1 MTVTC
6 PNCGDNVPGLYSN
19 EFDVSHCGCFHEKDP
34 SEVRFHLNNFV
45 GRDQVNETKC
55 EIRARMDEI
64 EKVLAL
70 LAEGGNTEISDA
82 LIRRAEGLKID
93 LETAQEDLFKSVI
106 QSHKVLCAVKKMDE
120 DAAFGQDPAMYYTMG
135 VCGEAGEMANK
146 IVKALRNGNDP
157 EAAKRA
163 VMSELPDVFI
173 YGAVLAYVLDIDLTR
188 LVNDKVQVVM
198 DRAREGYYG
207 QPLSKPDG

>member
-1 MTVTC
+1 M
-6 PNCGDNVPGLYSN
+6 N
-19 EFDVSHCGCFHEKDP
+19 ELE
-34 SEVRFHLNNFV
+34 EVL
-45 GRDQVNETKC
+45 K
-55 EIRARMDEI
+55 
-64 EKVLAL
+64 L
-70 LAEGGNTEISDA
+70 LAQKGDA
-82 LIRRAEGLKID
+82 GIADVLVARAEHLRAS
-93 LETAQEDLFKSVI
+93 LEVAQEDLFRSVI

-157 EAAKRA
+157 EAARRA

-173 YGAVLAYVLDIDLTR
+173 YGAVLAYVLGIDLTR

-207 QPLSKPDG
+207 DPLKQ

>member
-1 MTVTC
+1 M
-6 PNCGDNVPGLYSN
+6 
-19 EFDVSHCGCFHEKDP
+19 
-34 SEVRFHLNNFV
+34 
-45 GRDQVNETKC
+45 ETKS
-55 EIRARMDEI
+55 EIRARMDELEQI
-64 EKVLAL
+64 REAISPWQDGPGLVEVEKAFEKREKRLKAAL
-70 LAEGGNTEISDA
+70 EV
-82 LIRRAEGLKID
+82 
-93 LETAQEDLFKSVI
+93 AQEDLFKSVI
-106 QSHKVLCAVKKMDE
+106 QSHKVLCAVKRME
-120 DAAFGQDPAMYYTMG
+120 ENAAFGQDPAMYYTMG

-173 YGAVLAYVLDIDLTR
+173 YGAVLAYVLGIDLTR

-207 QPLSKPDG
+207 DPLKQPDG